1 MHPMKVRDM
10 IVNQLLSSDEVKI
23 HGYELVKCQSCGGPT
38 LDNYYICPTCGW
50 EYDPA
55 CKSDTTVSSV
65 NGGVSPYDYM
75 LDNFLGA
82 EG

>member
-1 MHPMKVRDM
+1 MTAEQLMKT
-10 IVNQLLSSDEVKI
+10 DEFTNFD
-23 HGYELVKCQSCGGPT
+23 YRLVKCPVCKKDT

-50 EYDPA
+50 EYDPL
-55 CKSDTTVSSV
+55 CESDSTVSSV